1 MRGGRSVPAA
11 IAIAGT
17 IPDQVEAEAGVP
29 AATLRG
35 VMLLGERIRDPELTG
50 QELCLVRAYFFRTYG
65 IALVDLPGL
74 QGALRIW
81 GPEEWQ
87 AWTSAAEAGLGAR
100 PGVSWWFALFAKVW
114 RSWLRFTGQSWR
126 IWPAVVARAA
136 GPLAADRMAPSTP
149 VDRGAS

>member
-1 MRGGRSVPAA
+1 MTGGRSVPAA
-11 IAIAGT
+11 IAIART

-35 VMLLGERIRDPELTG
+35 VMLLGERIRDAALTG
-50 QELCLVRAYFFRTYG
+50 QELRLVRSYFFGTYG
-65 IALVDLPGL
+65 IAPVDLPGL

-100 PGVSWWFALFAKVW
+100 PGASRWFALFAKVW
-114 RSWLRFTGQSWR
+114 RAWLRFTGQSWR

-136 GPLAADRMAPSTP
+136 GPLAADHWASPPP